1 MEIINNRFD
10 NINQKKRNGFKG
22 FLILIFII
30 VFTLGAVFLLINN
43 YYNNRVNNPLS
54 ESEEILNFTIAEG
67 STTQDVIDNLIKEG
81 ILKSS
86 DNYIVK
92 VYLKINK
99 LDSTIQAGQFSIP
112 KNLNM
117 KELFQT
123 LQKGQVETVWVTL
136 LEGQRMDEFADT
148 LEIAFSS
155 LSTSE
160 FIKDD
165 FLSLVTDADFI
176 SSLNLPFET
185 NNLEGVLFPDKY
197 LFTATATE
205 EDIIYTLVENFKN
218 KAGEISY
225 EELIIASLLE
235 REGRGEEENKMI
247 ADILNRRIE
256 EGWFLNI
263 DATLLYYHKDW
274 RYELTV
280 DDLKADH
287 DYNTYVKLGLPPTP
301 ICNPGLISINAVKK
315 PTKNSYYYYIHDK
328 DGVIHYAV
336 TYDQHIQNV
345 NEYLQ

>member
-1 MEIINNRFD
+1 METINNRF
-10 NINQKKRNGFKG
+10 NTIKPKNKNGFRG

-30 VFTLGAVFLLINN
+30 FFTIGAVFLLINN
-43 YYNNRVNNPLS
+43 YYSNRVNNPLS
-54 ESEEILNFTIAEG
+54 ESEEIIDFTIEEG

-81 ILKSS
+81 ILKQS

-92 VYLKINK
+92 VYLKLNK

-112 KNLNM
+112 RNLNM

-136 LEGQRMDEFADT
+136 IEGQRMDEFAGS
-148 LEIAFSS
+148 LETAFSS

-160 FIKDD
+160 FIKED
-165 FLSLVTDADFI
+165 FLSLVTDVDFI
-176 SSLNLPFET
+176 NTLNLPFET
-185 NNLEGVLFPDKY
+185 NTLEGVLFPDKY
-197 LFTATATE
+197 LFTATSTE
-205 EDIIYTLVENFKN
+205 EDIIQTLVDNFKN
-218 KAGEISY
+218 KAGEITY
-225 EELIIASLLE
+225 EELILASLLE
-235 REGRGEEENKMI
+235 REGRGEEEKKVI
-247 ADILNRRIE
+247 ADILNRRLE

-274 RYELTV
+274 KYELTV

-287 DYNTYVKLGLPPTP
+287 EYNTYVKLGLPPTP
-301 ICNPGLISINAVKK
+301 ICNPGLVSINAVKS
-315 PTKNSYYYYIHDK
+315 PTKNNYYYYIHDK